1 MRWSSCISK
10 CFGGNEDP
18 KNNRFVDAKFQNV
31 SEGTFV
37 PKEECSQENRIRS
50 QRNNFPRGSGDERQK
65 KAQTGCEP
73 RESHVQAARKEQ
85 TALKSQLNAQCARRR
100 CKGRRQN
107 THQHLKVNQ
116 VTSPKLAP
124 SGHLASTPAGPVL
137 AIWGPW
143 AKTSIEA
150 PLYTERDL

>member
-1 MRWSSCISK
+1 MRSSKMFLKERSSRKKNARKKTEYGRNAIISHAEVVMK
-10 CFGGNEDP
+10 D
-18 KNNRFVDAKFQNV
+18 KK
-31 SEGTFV
+31 
-37 PKEECSQENRIRS
+37 
-50 QRNNFPRGSGDERQK
+50 GSNHCR
-65 KAQTGCEP
+65 GCEP

-124 SGHLASTPAGPVL
+124 SGHLASTPAVVAETKFSFTL
-137 AIWGPW
+137 
-143 AKTSIEA
+143 AKTSGTSEVA
-150 PLYTERDL
+150 PGIGEQRL